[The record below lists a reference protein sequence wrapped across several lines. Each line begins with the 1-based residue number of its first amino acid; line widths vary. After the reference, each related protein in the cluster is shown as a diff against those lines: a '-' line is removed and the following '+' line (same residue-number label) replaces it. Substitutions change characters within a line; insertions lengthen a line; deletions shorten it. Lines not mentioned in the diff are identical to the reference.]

1 MSLPEYILIALCA
14 AYLLYLAGEKLLLSR
29 CRSSFVHV
37 IHVNGIRGKS
47 STVRLIDAGLRGG
60 GVRVL
65 SKSTGTLPMI
75 LHVDGREEQI
85 ERRAPANIRE
95 QGDMMRLARRE
106 GAQVLVVEC
115 MAIHPEGQRASEDM
129 LRADLAVVTN
139 VRPDHTD
146 VMGETREEIC
156 DALLSMRPHKGDL
169 FTCEADMAPRMEK
182 AMAGRGRV
190 FVIEPR
196 PEGYPVVDDF
206 GENVALA
213 LAVCRAAGVNEADAL
228 AGMAHVRKDP
238 YAFERIDHGNGVFL
252 NAFSANDLVST
263 LKLYEAQKAEG
274 RLILILNNRR
284 DRPAR
289 AEDMSRLAAR
299 LPAEEIWVLGEQP
312 RLLQR
317 LLRRTCPRVPVRIF
331 VDPDEV
337 PLTFSEKTVLL
348 CAGNIK
354 GAGEALTQ
362 RIRDLGKEVGS

>member
-1 MSLPEYILIALCA
+1 MSLPEYILIAVCA
-14 AYLLYLAGEKLLLSR
+14 AYLLYLAGEKILARR

-95 QGDMMRLARRE
+95 QLDMMRLARRE
-106 GAQVLVVEC
+106 KAQVLVLEC

-129 LRADLAVVTN
+129 LRSDMAVITN

-156 DALLSMRPHKGDL
+156 ASLLSMRPRKGDL
-169 FTCEADMAPRMEK
+169 FTGEADMVPRMEK

-190 FVIEPR
+190 IPVRPR
-196 PEGYPVVDDF
+196 PEGYEGVPDF
-206 GENVALA
+206 PENVALA
-213 LAVCRAAGVNEADAL
+213 LAVCRAAGVSEADAL
-228 AGMAHVRKDP
+228 RGMAGVRKDP
-238 YAFERIDHGNGVFL
+238 FAFERIERGNTVAL
-252 NAFSANDLVST
+252 NAFSANDPVST
-263 LKLYEAQKAEG
+263 LRLYEEQREQG

-299 LPAEEIWVLGEQP
+299 LPAAEIWVLGEQRGLLK

-317 LLRRTCPRVPVRIF
+317 SCPGTPVRVF
-331 VDPDEV
+331 ADPERA
-337 PLTFSEKTVLL
+337 PLEFSERTVLL

-354 GAGEALTQ
+354 GAGEALTK
-362 RIRDLGKEVGS
+362 RIRDWGREAEP

>member
-14 AYLLYLAGEKLLLSR
+14 AYLLYLAGEKILLCR
-29 CRSSFVHV
+29 CRSSFIHV

-75 LHVDGREEQI
+75 LHADGREEQI
-85 ERRAPANIRE
+85 VRRAPANIRE

-115 MAIHPEGQRASEDM
+115 MAIHPEGQRACEDM
-129 LRADLAVVTN
+129 LRADIGVITN
-139 VRPDHTD
+139 VRLDHTD

-156 DALLSMRPHKGDL
+156 DALLSMRPRKGDL
-169 FTCEADMAPRMEK
+169 FTGEEDMAPRMER
-182 AMAGRGRV
+182 AMAGRGK
-190 FVIEPR
+190 VIAVTPR
-196 PEGYPVVDDF
+196 PEGYPEIPDF
-206 GENVALA
+206 PENVALA
-213 LAVCRAAGVNEADAL
+213 LAVCRAAGVSEEDAL
-228 AGMAHVRKDP
+228 RGMTRVKKDP
-238 YAFERIDHGNGVFL
+238 FAFERIEHGNGVFL
-252 NAFSANDLVST
+252 NAFSANDVAST
-263 LKLYEAQKAEG
+263 LKLYEAQGAEG
-274 RLILILNNRR
+274 QLILVLNNRR

-299 LPAEEIWVLGEQP
+299 LPAREIWILGEQP
-312 RLLQR
+312 KLLQR

-331 VDPDEV
+331 TDPGEV
-337 PLTFSEKTVLL
+337 PLTFSDRTVLL

-354 GAGEALTQ
+354 GAGEALTR
-362 RIRDLGKEVGS
+362 RIRDLGKEAEP

>member
-1 MSLPEYILIALCA
+1 M
-14 AYLLYLAGEKLLLSR
+14 
-29 CRSSFVHV
+29 
-37 IHVNGIRGKS
+37 
-47 STVRLIDAGLRGG
+47 
-60 GVRVL
+60 
-65 SKSTGTLPMI
+65 
-75 LHVDGREEQI
+75 
-85 ERRAPANIRE
+85 
-95 QGDMMRLARRE
+95 
-106 GAQVLVVEC
+106 LVVEC

-169 FTCEADMAPRMEK
+169 FTCEADMAPRMER

-190 FVIEPR
+190 VVIEPR
-196 PEGYPVVDDF
+196 PEGYPGIPDF
-206 GENVALA
+206 PENVALA
-213 LAVCRAAGVNEADAL
+213 LAVCRAAGVSEADAL

-299 LPAEEIWVLGEQP
+299 LPAEEIWVMGEQP

-331 VDPDEV
+331 ADPGEV

-362 RIRDLGKEVGS
+362 RIRDLGKEVES

>member
-1 MSLPEYILIALCA
+1 MSLPEYLLIALCA
-14 AYLLYLAGEKLLLSR
+14 AYLLYLAGEKVLLGR
-29 CRSSFVHV
+29 CRSSFIHV

-156 DALLSMRPHKGDL
+156 DALLFMRPHKGDL

-196 PEGYPVVDDF
+196 PEGYPGVDDF

-213 LAVCRAAGVNEADAL
+213 LAVCRAAGGREE
-228 AGMAHVRKDP
+228 DP

-299 LPAEEIWVLGEQP
+299 LPAEEIWVMGEQP

-331 VDPDEV
+331 ADPGEV

>member
-14 AYLLYLAGEKLLLSR
+14 AYLLYLAGEKLLLRR

-75 LHVDGREEQI
+75 LHVDGHEERI

-169 FTCEADMAPRMEK
+169 FTCEADMAPRMER

-190 FVIEPR
+190 VVIEPR
-196 PEGYPVVDDF
+196 PEGYPGIPDF
-206 GENVALA
+206 PENVALA
-213 LAVCRAAGVNEADAL
+213 LAVCRAAGVSEADAL
-228 AGMAHVRKDP
+228 AGMARVRKDP

-252 NAFSANDLVST
+252 NAFSANDVVST
-263 LKLYEAQKAEG
+263 LKLYEDQKAEG

-312 RLLQR
+312 RLLKR

-331 VDPDEV
+331 ADPGEV

>member
-182 AMAGRGRV
+182 AMAELDKPV
-190 FVIEPR
+190 EQPR
-196 PEGYPVVDDF
+196 KVKIVGGNCYIRTSPWVA
-206 GENVALA
+206 VALA

-317 LLRRTCPRVPVRIF
+317 LPGRA
-331 VDPDEV
+331 
-337 PLTFSEKTVLL
+337 
-348 CAGNIK
+348 CAG
-354 GAGEALTQ
+354 EPPWRR
-362 RIRDLGKEVGS
+362 RIGRRN